1 MPYVFVFSYV
11 LFWRSFLVPGARPIP
26 YTLLCIGLFIFLL
39 LNVHNWNV
47 FFLKKSHF
55 MLVVQ
60 QRLI

>member
-1 MPYVFVFSYV
+1 M
-11 LFWRSFLVPGARPIP
+11 PGARPIP